1 LIVIKAPAPAAAN
14 VCLRRLRMEQHWF
27 VWFVIGAMST
37 FGVVLAVAS
46 LLTRGK

>member
-1 LIVIKAPAPAAAN
+1 
-14 VCLRRLRMEQHWF
+14 MEMPWF

-37 FGVVLAVAS
+37 FGVVLSLTA